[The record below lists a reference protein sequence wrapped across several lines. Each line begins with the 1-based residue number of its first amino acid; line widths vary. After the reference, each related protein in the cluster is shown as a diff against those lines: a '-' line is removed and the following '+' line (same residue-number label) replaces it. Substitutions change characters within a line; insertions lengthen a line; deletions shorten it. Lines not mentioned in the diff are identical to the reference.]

1 MLKDDLIESFKRVEE
16 KLGGLQYVVH
26 TTYKEPKFEIF
37 DSIEKITDIG
47 LITPIEPNYFKD
59 DKNVYYFSDK
69 EKMMIKVEN
78 VSKEYE
84 LADGTKVPA
93 LKDVSFEVKE
103 GEILGIMGKSGSGK
117 TTLLRALRGVE
128 HIDDGSI
135 EVGKVKVTS
144 TSSQFYYNNLKK
156 ETAIHL
162 QRSFGLWPDTVREN
176 VLRKLYARKYF
187 DEGDT
192 NFEIAESEFGHEADE
207 LLELVSLTH
216 KADHYASVLS
226 GGEKQR
232 LIMARQL
239 AKQPK
244 ALLLDEPA
252 TMACPRT
259 KQEILDAVKKI
270 NKELNITVIIVSHL
284 PDVQKYLADRV
295 ILLEDGEIA
304 DEGSTDEI
312 CDTFMRDMD
321 DIVDIQNISTD
332 EDVIDVKDIYKRFY
346 LLTGGEVLQIE
357 DINFKV
363 RNGNILSIIGPSGS
377 GKTVLLRMLGG
388 LDDPDE
394 GEVLYKV
401 EDGWA
406 DIDIPGLNRMKIR
419 SKLGFMHQEFALSH
433 YATVLDQLATRL
445 GYKNQDIVKEAKVRA
460 KKLGLSEELLDSFYL
475 LTDLPETEAKER
487 LRQINLDGEIL
498 NDLFPRFPE
507 TATKE
512 AVADIFESL
521 DLDMDILFRKSYEL
535 SGGQKVRV
543 MLALILVSRPKFLLL
558 DEPFGD
564 LDPITLR
571 DVTNALKSI
580 SKEYDI
586 TIVMISHNTDFI
598 KELSDRAI
606 FMDEGKIIED
616 SGNIDE
622 IVDNFIDFCHAD
634 YLKGD

>member
-1 MLKDDLIESFKRVEE
+1 
-16 KLGGLQYVVH
+16 
-26 TTYKEPKFEIF
+26 
-37 DSIEKITDIG
+37 
-47 LITPIEPNYFKD
+47 
-59 DKNVYYFSDK
+59 
-69 EKMMIKVEN
+69 MIKVEN
-78 VSKEYE
+78 VSKDYE
-84 LADGTKVPA
+84 LDDGTKVTA
-93 LKDVSFEVKE
+93 LKNVSFEVKE

-128 HIDDGSI
+128 HIDEGSI
-135 EVGKVKVTS
+135 EVGKAKITS
-144 TSSQFYYNNLKK
+144 ESSQFYYNELKK

-176 VLRKLYARKYF
+176 VLRKLYARDYF

-192 NFEIAESEFGHEADE
+192 NFEVAESEFGHEADE

-216 KADHYASVLS
+216 KKDHYASVLS

-239 AKQPK
+239 AKRPK

-252 TMACPRT
+252 TMACPKT

-270 NKELNITVIIVSHL
+270 NKELNITVILVSHL

-304 DEGSTDEI
+304 DEGSAEEI
-312 CDTFMRDMD
+312 CDKFMEGMD
-321 DIVDIQNISTD
+321 EIVDIQNISTD
-332 EDVIDVKDIYKRFY
+332 EDVIQVNDVFKRFY
-346 LLTGGEVLQIE
+346 LLTGGQVLEME
-357 DINFKV
+357 DINFTVQKE
-363 RNGNILSIIGPSGS
+363 NILSIIGPSGA

-388 LDDPDE
+388 LDDPDK
-394 GEVLYKV
+394 GEVLYDV
-401 EDGWA
+401 EGEWK
-406 DIDIPGLNRMKIR
+406 DIDIPGMSRMKIR
-419 SKLGFMHQEFALSH
+419 SKLGFMHQEFALTH
-433 YATVLDQLATRL
+433 YATVLNQLATRL
-445 GYKNQDIVKEAKVRA
+445 GYKNQDIVKDAQKRA
-460 KKLGLSEELLDSFYL
+460 ENLGLSEELLDSFYQ

-487 LRQINLDGEIL
+487 LRQVGLDAEIL

-521 DLDMDILFRKSYEL
+521 DLDMDSLYRRSYEL

-564 LDPITLR
+564 LDPVTLR
-571 DVTNALKSI
+571 DVTNALKKI
-580 SKEYDI
+580 SKTYGI
-586 TIVMISHNTDFI
+586 TIVMVSHNTDFI
-598 KELSDRAI
+598 KELSNRAL
-606 FMDEGKIIED
+606 FMDDGKIVDD
-616 SGNIDE
+616 SENINE
-622 IVDNFIDFCHAD
+622 IVDNFIEFCHAD
-634 YLKGD
+634 YLLGDK

>member
-1 MLKDDLIESFKRVEE
+1 
-16 KLGGLQYVVH
+16 
-26 TTYKEPKFEIF
+26 
-37 DSIEKITDIG
+37 
-47 LITPIEPNYFKD
+47 
-59 DKNVYYFSDK
+59 
-69 EKMMIKVEN
+69 MIKVEN
-78 VSKEYE
+78 VSKDYE
-84 LADGTKVPA
+84 LDDGTKVRA

-128 HIDDGSI
+128 HIDSGKITVGTDSVDGN
-135 EVGKVKVTS
+135 
-144 TSSQFYYNNLKK
+144 SSQFYYNNLKK
-156 ETAIHL
+156 VTAIHL

-176 VLRKLYARKYF
+176 VLRKLYARSYY
-187 DEGDT
+187 DEGDA
-192 NFEIAESEFGHEADE
+192 NLELADSEFGEEADE
-207 LLELVSLTH
+207 ILELVSLTH
-216 KADHYASVLS
+216 KKDHYASVLS

-252 TMACPRT
+252 TMACPKT

-270 NKELNITVIIVSHL
+270 NKELNITVILVSHL

-295 ILLEDGEIA
+295 ILLEDGEIV
-304 DEGSTDEI
+304 DEGSPDEI
-312 CDTFMRDMD
+312 CDKFMEDMEP
-321 DIVDIQNISTD
+321 IVDIENVATD
-332 EDVIDVKDIYKRFY
+332 EDLIEVKDVFKRFY

-363 RNGNILSIIGPSGS
+363 QNENILSIIGPSGA

-388 LDDPDE
+388 LDDPDK

-401 EDGWA
+401 DDEWH
-406 DIDIPGLNRMKIR
+406 DIDIPGMGRMKIR

-433 YATVLDQLATRL
+433 YATVIDQLAVRL
-445 GYKNQDIVKEAKVRA
+445 GYKNQDIIKDAQERA
-460 KKLGLSEELLDSFYL
+460 KKIGLSEELLDSFYL
-475 LTDLPETEAKER
+475 LTDLPETEAKDR
-487 LRQINLDGEIL
+487 LMQVGLDPEIL
-498 NDLFPRFPE
+498 NDLFPKFPE
-507 TATKE
+507 TATRE

-521 DLDMDILFRKSYEL
+521 DLDMEILNRKSYEL

-564 LDPITLR
+564 LDPVTLR
-571 DVTNALKSI
+571 TVTNSLKKI
-580 SKEYDI
+580 SKTYGI

-598 KELSDRAI
+598 KELSNRAI
-606 FMDEGKIIED
+606 FMDDGKIIDDSED
-616 SGNIDE
+616 MDE
-622 IVDNFIDFCHAD
+622 IISNFIDFCHAD
-634 YLKGD
+634 YLKGDC

>member
-1 MLKDDLIESFKRVEE
+1 
-16 KLGGLQYVVH
+16 
-26 TTYKEPKFEIF
+26 
-37 DSIEKITDIG
+37 
-47 LITPIEPNYFKD
+47 
-59 DKNVYYFSDK
+59 
-69 EKMMIKVEN
+69 MIKVEN
-78 VSKEYE
+78 VSKDYE
-84 LADGTKVPA
+84 LADGTKVTA
-93 LKDVSFEVKE
+93 LKNVSFEVKE

-128 HIDDGSI
+128 HIDEGSI
-135 EVGKVKVTS
+135 TVGDVS
-144 TSSQFYYNNLKK
+144 INQDSSQYYYNKLKK
-156 ETAIHL
+156 VTAIHL
-162 QRSFGLWPDTVREN
+162 QRSFGIWPDTVREN
-176 VLRKLYARKYF
+176 VLRKLYARRYF

-192 NFEIAESEFGHEADE
+192 NFEVADSEFGDEADE

-216 KADHYASVLS
+216 KKDHYASVLS

-239 AKQPK
+239 AKQPT

-252 TMACPRT
+252 TMACPKT

-270 NKELNITVIIVSHL
+270 NKELNITVIVVSHL

-304 DEGSTDEI
+304 DEGSADEI
-312 CDTFMRDMD
+312 CDKFMEGMD
-321 DIVDIQNISTD
+321 DIVDIQNIATD
-332 EDVIDVKDIYKRFY
+332 EDVIQVNDIYKRFY

-357 DINFKV
+357 DVNFTVQKE
-363 RNGNILSIIGPSGS
+363 NILSIIGPSGA

-388 LDDPDE
+388 LEDPDK
-394 GEVLYKV
+394 GEVLYNV
-401 EDGWA
+401 DGEWN
-406 DIDIPGLNRMKIR
+406 DVDIPGMGRMKIR

-433 YATVLDQLATRL
+433 YATVLNQLATRL
-445 GYKNQDIVKEAKVRA
+445 GYKNQNIINEAQERA
-460 KKLGLSEELLDSFYL
+460 KRIGLSEELLDSFYL
-475 LTDLPETEAKER
+475 LTDLPEVEARDR
-487 LRQINLDGEIL
+487 LKKIGLDSDIL
-498 NDLFPRFPE
+498 DDLFPRFPE

-521 DLDMDILFRKSYEL
+521 DLDMEILHRKSYEL

-564 LDPITLR
+564 LDPVTLR
-571 DVTNALKSI
+571 DVTNALKTI
-580 SKEYDI
+580 SKDYGI

-598 KELSDRAI
+598 KELSNRAV
-606 FMDEGKIIED
+606 FMDDGKIIDDSED
-616 SGNIDE
+616 IDQ

-634 YLKGD
+634 YLKGE

>member
-1 MLKDDLIESFKRVEE
+1 
-16 KLGGLQYVVH
+16 
-26 TTYKEPKFEIF
+26 
-37 DSIEKITDIG
+37 
-47 LITPIEPNYFKD
+47 
-59 DKNVYYFSDK
+59 
-69 EKMMIKVEN
+69 MIKVEN
-78 VSKEYE
+78 VSKDYE
-84 LADGTKVPA
+84 LDDGTKITA
-93 LKDVSFEVKE
+93 LTDVSFEVEE

-128 HIDDGSI
+128 HIDAGKI
-135 EVGKVKVTS
+135 TVGDVSVDS
-144 TSSQFYYNNLKK
+144 DSSQFYYNNLKK

-162 QRSFGLWPDTVREN
+162 QRSFGVWPDTVREN
-176 VLRKLYARKYF
+176 VLRKLYARRYF

-192 NFEIAESEFGHEADE
+192 NFEVAESEFGEEADE

-239 AKQPK
+239 AKKPK

-252 TMACPRT
+252 TMACPKT

-270 NKELNITVIIVSHL
+270 NKELNITVVLVSHL

-295 ILLEDGEIA
+295 ILLEDGQIA
-304 DEGSTDEI
+304 DEGTPEEI
-312 CDTFMRDMD
+312 CDKFMADMEP
-321 DIVDIQNISTD
+321 IVDIENISTHKD
-332 EDVIDVKDIYKRFY
+332 LIDVKDVYKRFY
-346 LLTGGEVLQIE
+346 LLTGGEVLQMK

-363 RNGNILSIIGPSGS
+363 QDKNILSIIGPSGA

-388 LDDPDE
+388 LDYPDKGDILYYSE
-394 GEVLYKV
+394 GE
-401 EDGWA
+401 WR
-406 DIDIPGLNRMKIR
+406 DIEMPGLSRMKIR

-433 YATVLDQLATRL
+433 YATVLNQLAARL
-445 GYKNQDIVKEAKVRA
+445 GYKNANVVKEAQERA
-460 KKLGLSEELLDSFYL
+460 KRIGVSEELLDSFYL
-475 LTDLPETEAKER
+475 LTDLSEMEAKHR
-487 LRQINLDGEIL
+487 LEQIGLDADIL

-521 DLDMDILFRKSYEL
+521 DLDLDILHRRSYEL
-535 SGGQKVRV
+535 SGDQKVRV

-564 LDPITLR
+564 LDPVTLR
-571 DVTNALKSI
+571 DVTNSLKKI
-580 SKEYDI
+580 SHDYGI
-586 TIVMISHNTDFI
+586 TVVMISHNTDFI
-598 KELSDRAI
+598 KELSNRAI
-606 FMDEGKIIED
+606 FMDDGKIIDD
-616 SGNIDE
+616 SENIDE

-634 YLKGD
+634 YLKGE

>member
-1 MLKDDLIESFKRVEE
+1 
-16 KLGGLQYVVH
+16 
-26 TTYKEPKFEIF
+26 
-37 DSIEKITDIG
+37 
-47 LITPIEPNYFKD
+47 
-59 DKNVYYFSDK
+59 
-69 EKMMIKVEN
+69 MIRVEN
-78 VSKEYE
+78 VSKDYE
-84 LADGTKVPA
+84 LNDGTKVTA

-128 HIDDGSI
+128 HIDEGSI
-135 EVGKVKVTS
+135 EVGDVKVTS
-144 TSSQFYYNNLKK
+144 DSSQFYYNNLKK

-162 QRSFGLWPDTVREN
+162 QRSFGVWPDTVREN
-176 VLRKLYARKYF
+176 VLRKLYAREYF

-192 NFEIAESEFGHEADE
+192 NFELADSEFGDEADE

-216 KADHYASVLS
+216 KKDHYASVLS

-252 TMACPRT
+252 TMACPKT

-295 ILLEDGEIA
+295 ILLEDGEIV
-304 DEGSTDEI
+304 DEGAPAEI
-312 CDTFMRDMD
+312 CDRFMEGME
-321 DIVDIQNISTD
+321 DIVDIQNVATD
-332 EDVIDVKDIYKRFY
+332 EDVIDVRDVFKRFY

-363 RNGNILSIIGPSGS
+363 QSENILSIIGPSGA

-388 LDDPDE
+388 LDDPDK
-394 GEVLYKV
+394 GDVLYKV
-401 EDGWA
+401 DDEWA
-406 DIDIPGLNRMKIR
+406 DIDIPGLSRMKIR
-419 SKLGFMHQEFALSH
+419 SKLGFMHQEFALVH
-433 YATVLDQLATRL
+433 YATVLSQLATRL
-445 GYKNQDIVKEAKVRA
+445 GYKNQDIINNAKARA
-460 KKLGLSEELLDSFYL
+460 EKLGLSEKLLDSFYQ
-475 LTDLPETEAKER
+475 LTDLPESEAKDR
-487 LRQINLDGEIL
+487 LMQVGLDGEIL

-521 DLDMDILFRKSYEL
+521 DLDMDILHRKSYEL

-543 MLALILVSRPKFLLL
+543 MLSLILISRPKFLLL

-571 DVTNALKSI
+571 DVTNALKTI
-580 SKEYDI
+580 SKDYGI

-598 KELSDRAI
+598 KELSNRAV
-606 FMDEGKIIED
+606 FMDDGKIIDD
-616 SGNIDE
+616 SENIDE

>member
-1 MLKDDLIESFKRVEE
+1 
-16 KLGGLQYVVH
+16 
-26 TTYKEPKFEIF
+26 
-37 DSIEKITDIG
+37 
-47 LITPIEPNYFKD
+47 
-59 DKNVYYFSDK
+59 
-69 EKMMIKVEN
+69 MIRVEN
-78 VSKEYE
+78 VSKDYE
-84 LADGTKVPA
+84 LDDGTKVTA

-128 HIDDGSI
+128 HIDEGSI
-135 EVGKVKVTS
+135 EVGDVKVTS
-144 TSSQFYYNNLKK
+144 DSSQFYYNNLKK

-162 QRSFGLWPDTVREN
+162 QRSFGVWPDTVREN
-176 VLRKLYARKYF
+176 VLRKLYAREYF

-192 NFEIAESEFGHEADE
+192 NFELADSEFGDEADE

-216 KADHYASVLS
+216 KKDHYASVLS

-252 TMACPRT
+252 TMACPKT

-295 ILLEDGEIA
+295 ILLEDGEIV
-304 DEGSTDEI
+304 DEGAPAEI
-312 CDTFMRDMD
+312 CDRFMEGMD
-321 DIVDIQNISTD
+321 DIVDIQNVATD
-332 EDVIDVKDIYKRFY
+332 EDVIDVRDVFKRFY

-363 RNGNILSIIGPSGS
+363 QSENILSIIGPSGA

-388 LDDPDE
+388 LDDPDK
-394 GEVLYKV
+394 GDVLYKV
-401 EDGWA
+401 DDEWA
-406 DIDIPGLNRMKIR
+406 DIDIPGLSRMKIR
-419 SKLGFMHQEFALSH
+419 SKLGFMHQEFALVH
-433 YATVLDQLATRL
+433 YATVLSQLATRL
-445 GYKNQDIVKEAKVRA
+445 GYKNQDIINNAKARA
-460 KKLGLSEELLDSFYL
+460 EKLGLSEKLLDSFYQ
-475 LTDLPETEAKER
+475 LTDLPESEAKDR
-487 LRQINLDGEIL
+487 LMQVGLDGEIL

-521 DLDMDILFRKSYEL
+521 DLDMDILHRKSYEL

-543 MLALILVSRPKFLLL
+543 MLSLILISRPKFLLL

-571 DVTNALKSI
+571 DVTNALKTI
-580 SKEYDI
+580 SKDYGI

-598 KELSDRAI
+598 KELSNRAV
-606 FMDEGKIIED
+606 FMDDGKIIDD
-616 SGNIDE
+616 SENIDE

>member
-1 MLKDDLIESFKRVEE
+1 
-16 KLGGLQYVVH
+16 
-26 TTYKEPKFEIF
+26 
-37 DSIEKITDIG
+37 
-47 LITPIEPNYFKD
+47 
-59 DKNVYYFSDK
+59 
-69 EKMMIKVEN
+69 MIKVEN
-78 VSKEYE
+78 VSKDYE
-84 LADGTKVPA
+84 LDDGTKITA
-93 LKDVSFEVKE
+93 LKDVSFEVEE

-128 HIDDGSI
+128 HIDAGSI
-135 EVGKVKVTS
+135 TVGKVTVKEG
-144 TSSQFYYNNLKK
+144 SSQFYYNNLKK

-176 VLRKLYARKYF
+176 VLRKLYARRYF

-192 NFEIAESEFGHEADE
+192 NFEVAESEFGEEADE

-252 TMACPRT
+252 TMACPKT

-270 NKELNITVIIVSHL
+270 NEELNITVIVVSHL

-304 DEGSTDEI
+304 DEGSADEI
-312 CDTFMRDMD
+312 CDKFMADMEP
-321 DIVDIQNISTD
+321 IVDIENIATD
-332 EDVIDVKDIYKRFY
+332 EDVIDVKDVRKRFY
-346 LLTGGEVLQIE
+346 LLTGGEVLQME

-363 RNGNILSIIGPSGS
+363 QNENILSIIGPSGA

-388 LDDPDE
+388 LDYPDE
-394 GEVLYKV
+394 GDILYYT
-401 EDGWA
+401 DGEWR
-406 DIDIPGLNRMKIR
+406 DIELPGLSRMKIR

-433 YATVLDQLATRL
+433 YATVLSQLATRL
-445 GYKNQDIVKEAKVRA
+445 GYKNQNIVKEARERA
-460 KKLGLSEELLDSFYL
+460 RKIGIGEELLDSFYL
-475 LTDLPETEAKER
+475 LTDLPETEAKHR
-487 LRQINLDGEIL
+487 LEQIGLDAEIL

-507 TATKE
+507 TATEE

-521 DLDMDILFRKSYEL
+521 DLDLDILYRRSYEL

-564 LDPITLR
+564 LDPVTLR
-571 DVTNALKSI
+571 DVTNSLKKI
-580 SKEYDI
+580 SKTYGI

-598 KELSDRAI
+598 KELSNRAV
-606 FMDEGKIIED
+606 FMDDGKIIDD
-616 SGNIDE
+616 SENIDE

-634 YLKGD
+634 YLKGDC

>member
-1 MLKDDLIESFKRVEE
+1 
-16 KLGGLQYVVH
+16 
-26 TTYKEPKFEIF
+26 
-37 DSIEKITDIG
+37 
-47 LITPIEPNYFKD
+47 
-59 DKNVYYFSDK
+59 
-69 EKMMIKVEN
+69 MIKVEN
-78 VSKEYE
+78 VSKDYE
-84 LADGTKVPA
+84 LDDGTKVTA
-93 LKDVSFEVKE
+93 LKDVSFEVEE

-128 HIDDGSI
+128 HIDAGTITVD
-135 EVGKVKVTS
+135 KVSVNEK
-144 TSSQFYYNNLKK
+144 SSQFYYNKLKK

-176 VLRKLYARKYF
+176 VLRKLYARRYF

-192 NFEIAESEFGHEADE
+192 NFEVAESEFGEEADE

-239 AKQPK
+239 AKRPK

-252 TMACPRT
+252 TMACPKT

-270 NKELNITVIIVSHL
+270 NKELNITVILVSHL

-295 ILLEDGEIA
+295 ILLEDGEII
-304 DEGSTDEI
+304 DEGTPEKI
-312 CDTFMRDMD
+312 CDEFMEDMEP
-321 DIVDIQNISTD
+321 IVDIQNISTD
-332 EDVIDVKDIYKRFY
+332 EDLIDVQNVQKRFY
-346 LLTGGEVLQIE
+346 LLTGGEVLQME

-363 RNGNILSIIGPSGS
+363 QNENILSIIGPSGA

-388 LDDPDE
+388 LDYPDE
-394 GEVLYKV
+394 GDILYYA
-401 EDGWA
+401 DGEWR
-406 DIDIPGLNRMKIR
+406 DIEIPGMSRMKIR

-433 YATVLDQLATRL
+433 YATVLNQLATRL
-445 GYKNQDIVKEAKVRA
+445 GYKNDDVVKNAQEKARKI
-460 KKLGLSEELLDSFYL
+460 GISEELLDSFYL
-475 LTDLPETEAKER
+475 LTDLPETEAKHR
-487 LRQINLDGEIL
+487 LEQIGLDAEIL
-498 NDLFPRFPE
+498 NDLFPKFPE
-507 TATKE
+507 TATRE
-512 AVADIFESL
+512 AVADLFESL
-521 DLDMDILFRKSYEL
+521 DLDLDILPRKSYEL

-543 MLALILVSRPKFLLL
+543 MLALILISKPKFLLL

-564 LDPITLR
+564 LDPVTLR
-571 DVTNALKSI
+571 DVTNSLKKI
-580 SKEYDI
+580 SKEYGI

-598 KELSDRAI
+598 KELSNRAI
-606 FMDEGKIIED
+606 FMDDGKLIDD
-616 SGNIDE
+616 SENIDE

>member
-1 MLKDDLIESFKRVEE
+1 
-16 KLGGLQYVVH
+16 
-26 TTYKEPKFEIF
+26 
-37 DSIEKITDIG
+37 
-47 LITPIEPNYFKD
+47 
-59 DKNVYYFSDK
+59 
-69 EKMMIKVEN
+69 MIKVEN
-78 VSKEYE
+78 VSKDYE
-84 LADGTKVPA
+84 LDDGTKVKA
-93 LKDVSFEVKE
+93 LKNVSFEVKE

-128 HIDDGSI
+128 HIDEGSI
-135 EVGKVKVTS
+135 EVGDAKVTS
-144 TSSQFYYNNLKK
+144 ESSQFYYNNLKK

-162 QRSFGLWPDTVREN
+162 QRSFGVWPDTVREN
-176 VLRKLYARKYF
+176 VLRKLYARRYF

-192 NFEIAESEFGHEADE
+192 NFEVAESEFGDEADE

-216 KADHYASVLS
+216 KKDHYASVLS

-252 TMACPRT
+252 TMACPKT

-270 NKELNITVIIVSHL
+270 NKELNITVILVSHL

-295 ILLEDGEIA
+295 ILLEDGEIV
-304 DEGSTDEI
+304 DEGTPKRI
-312 CDTFMRDMD
+312 CDEFMEGMD

-332 EDVIDVKDIYKRFY
+332 EDVIDVKDVFKRFY
-346 LLTGGEVLQIE
+346 LLTGGEVLEIE

-363 RNGNILSIIGPSGS
+363 QKENILSIIGPSGA

-388 LDDPDE
+388 LDDPDK

-401 EDGWA
+401 EDKWA
-406 DIDIPGLNRMKIR
+406 DIDIPGMDRMKIR
-419 SKLGFMHQEFALSH
+419 SKLGFMHQEFALVH
-433 YATVLDQLATRL
+433 YATVLSQLSTRL
-445 GYKNQDIVKEAKVRA
+445 GYKNQDIVNEAKARA
-460 KKLGLSEELLDSFYL
+460 EKLGLSEELLDSFYL
-475 LTDLPETEAKER
+475 LTDLPETEAKDR
-487 LRQINLDGEIL
+487 LRQVGLDGEIL

-512 AVADIFESL
+512 AVADIFDSL
-521 DLDMDILFRKSYEL
+521 DLDMDILHRKSYEL

-543 MLALILVSRPKFLLL
+543 MLSLILISKPEFLLL

-564 LDPITLR
+564 LDPVTLR
-571 DVTNALKSI
+571 DVTNALKTI
-580 SKEYDI
+580 SKDYGI

-598 KELSDRAI
+598 KELSNRAV
-606 FMDEGKIIED
+606 FMDDGKIIDD
-616 SGNIDE
+616 SENIDE

>member
-1 MLKDDLIESFKRVEE
+1 
-16 KLGGLQYVVH
+16 
-26 TTYKEPKFEIF
+26 
-37 DSIEKITDIG
+37 
-47 LITPIEPNYFKD
+47 
-59 DKNVYYFSDK
+59 
-69 EKMMIKVEN
+69 MIKVEN
-78 VSKEYE
+78 VSKDYE
-84 LADGTKVPA
+84 LADGTKVTA

-135 EVGKVKVTS
+135 TVGDVTVTS
-144 TSSQFYYNNLKK
+144 ESSQFYYNNLKK

-162 QRSFGLWPDTVREN
+162 QRSFGIWPDTVREN
-176 VLRKLYARKYF
+176 VLRKLYAREYY
-187 DEGDT
+187 DEGDA
-192 NFEIAESEFGHEADE
+192 NLELADSEFGDEADE

-216 KADHYASVLS
+216 KKDHYASVLS

-252 TMACPRT
+252 TMACPKT

-270 NKELNITVIIVSHL
+270 NKELNITVIVVSHL
-284 PDVQKYLADRV
+284 PEIQKYLANRV
-295 ILLEDGEIA
+295 ILLEDGQIA
-304 DEGSTDEI
+304 DEGSAKEI
-312 CDTFMRDMD
+312 CDKFMEGMD
-321 DIVDIQNISTD
+321 EIVDIKNISTD
-332 EDVIDVKDIYKRFY
+332 EDVIQVNEIYKRFY

-357 DINFKV
+357 DVNFTVQKE
-363 RNGNILSIIGPSGS
+363 NILSIIGPSGA

-388 LDDPDE
+388 LEDPDK
-394 GEVLYKV
+394 GEVLYDV
-401 EDGWA
+401 EGKWA
-406 DIDIPGLNRMKIR
+406 DIDIPGMDRMKIR
-419 SKLGFMHQEFALSH
+419 SKLGFMHQEFALTH
-433 YATVLDQLATRL
+433 YATVLSQLATRL
-445 GYKNQDIVKEAKVRA
+445 GYKNQDIVNEAQERA
-460 KKLGLSEELLDSFYL
+460 RKIGLSEELLDSFYL
-475 LTDLPETEAKER
+475 LTDLPEGEARER
-487 LRQINLDGEIL
+487 LRQVGLDADIL
-498 NDLFPRFPE
+498 DDLFPKFPE

-521 DLDMDILFRKSYEL
+521 DLDMDILHRKSYEL

-564 LDPITLR
+564 LDPVTLR
-571 DVTNALKSI
+571 DVTNALKTI
-580 SKEYDI
+580 SKEYGI

-598 KELSDRAI
+598 KELSNRAI
-606 FMDEGKIIED
+606 FMDDGKIIDDSED
-616 SGNIDE
+616 MDK
-622 IVDNFIDFCHAD
+622 IVGNFIDFCHAD

>member
-1 MLKDDLIESFKRVEE
+1 
-16 KLGGLQYVVH
+16 
-26 TTYKEPKFEIF
+26 
-37 DSIEKITDIG
+37 
-47 LITPIEPNYFKD
+47 
-59 DKNVYYFSDK
+59 
-69 EKMMIKVEN
+69 MIKVEN
-78 VSKEYE
+78 VSKDYE
-84 LADGTKVPA
+84 LDDGTKITA

-128 HIDDGSI
+128 HIDSGSVT
-135 EVGKVKVTS
+135 VGDVTVEAGA
-144 TSSQFYYNNLKK
+144 SQFYYNNLKK

-176 VLRKLYARKYF
+176 VLRKLYARNYF

-192 NFEIAESEFGHEADE
+192 NFETAESEFGDEADE

-252 TMACPRT
+252 TMACPKT

-270 NKELNITVIIVSHL
+270 NEELNITVILVSHL

-304 DEGSTDEI
+304 DEGTPEEI
-312 CDTFMRDMD
+312 CDKFMADMEP
-321 DIVDIQNISTD
+321 IVDIQNIATD
-332 EDVIDVKDIYKRFY
+332 EDVIDVRDVNKRFY
-346 LLTGGEVLQIE
+346 LLTGGEVLQME

-363 RNGNILSIIGPSGS
+363 KDKNILSIIGPSGA

-388 LDDPDE
+388 LDYPDDGDVLYYTE
-394 GEVLYKV
+394 GE
-401 EDGWA
+401 WR
-406 DIDIPGLNRMKIR
+406 DIEVPGISRMKIR
-419 SKLGFMHQEFALSH
+419 SKLGFMHQEFALTH
-433 YATVLDQLATRL
+433 YATVLSQLATRL
-445 GYKNQDIVKEAKVRA
+445 GYKNDNIVKEAQERA
-460 KKLGLSEELLDSFYL
+460 RKIGIGEELLDSFYL
-475 LTDLPETEAKER
+475 LTDLPETEAKHR
-487 LRQINLDGEIL
+487 LEQIGLDAEIL

-521 DLDMDILFRKSYEL
+521 DLDLDILHRKSYEL

-564 LDPITLR
+564 LDPVTLR
-571 DVTNALKSI
+571 DVTNSLKKI
-580 SKEYDI
+580 SKTYGI

-598 KELSDRAI
+598 KELSNRAL
-606 FMDEGKIIED
+606 FMDDGKIIDDSED
-616 SGNIDE
+616 IDE

-634 YLKGD
+634 YLKGDC

>member
-1 MLKDDLIESFKRVEE
+1 
-16 KLGGLQYVVH
+16 
-26 TTYKEPKFEIF
+26 
-37 DSIEKITDIG
+37 
-47 LITPIEPNYFKD
+47 
-59 DKNVYYFSDK
+59 
-69 EKMMIKVEN
+69 MIKVEN
-78 VSKEYE
+78 VSKAYE
-84 LADGTKVPA
+84 LDDGTKVTA
-93 LKDVSFEVKE
+93 LNGVSFEVKE

-135 EVGKVKVTS
+135 SVGKVKVTS
-144 TSSQFYYNNLKK
+144 ESSQFYYNNLKK

-176 VLRKLYARKYF
+176 VLRKLYARRYF

-192 NFEIAESEFGHEADE
+192 NFEVAESEFGDEADE

-216 KADHYASVLS
+216 KSGHYASVLS

-239 AKQPK
+239 AKRPK

-252 TMACPRT
+252 TMACPKT

-270 NKELNITVIIVSHL
+270 NKELNITVIVVSHL

-295 ILLEDGEIA
+295 ILLEDGEIV
-304 DEGSTDEI
+304 DEGSPEKI
-312 CDTFMRDMD
+312 CDEFMNDMD
-321 DIVDIQNISTD
+321 DIVDIQNVATD
-332 EDVIDVKDIYKRFY
+332 DDVIDVKDVYKRFY

-363 RNGNILSIIGPSGS
+363 QKENILSIIGPSGA

-388 LDDPDE
+388 LDDPDK
-394 GEVLYKV
+394 GEVLYNV
-401 EDGWA
+401 DGEWA
-406 DIDIPGLNRMKIR
+406 DIDIPGMDRMKIR
-419 SKLGFMHQEFALSH
+419 SKLGFMHQEFALTH
-433 YATVLDQLATRL
+433 YATVLSQLSTRL
-445 GYKNQDIVKEAKVRA
+445 GYKNQDIVKEAKERA
-460 KKLGLSEELLDSFYL
+460 ERLGLSEELLDSFYQ
-475 LTDLPETEAKER
+475 LTDLPEAEAKER
-487 LRQINLDGEIL
+487 LRQVGLDGEIL

-507 TATKE
+507 TETKK

-521 DLDMDILFRKSYEL
+521 DLDMDILYRKSYEL

-543 MLALILVSRPKFLLL
+543 MLALILISRPKFLLL

-564 LDPITLR
+564 LDPVTLR
-571 DVTNALKSI
+571 DVTNALKTI
-580 SKEYDI
+580 SKDYGI

-598 KELSDRAI
+598 KELSNRAV
-606 FMDEGKIIED
+606 FMDDGKIIDD
-616 SGNIDE
+616 SENIDE